1 MSSAQATHSGIPAF
15 SAIRLLISGSAPAI
29 VDLDF
34 SDSGGF
40 VVGRSDTKSSYVPDV
55 DLSACQALENGVS
68 RRHAALVRCQN
79 MLHLL
84 DLNSVNGTQI
94 NGERLAPEIPYLLH
108 PDDQIL
114 LGSLALIIEVNQ

>member
-1 MSSAQATHSGIPAF
+1 
-15 SAIRLLISGSAPAI
+15 LLISGNAPGI

-34 SDSGGF
+34 SDAGGF
-40 VVGRSDTKSSYVPDV
+40 VVGRSDSKSSYVPDV

-68 RRHAALVRCQN
+68 RRHAVLIRCRD

-94 NGERLAPEIPYLLH
+94 NGERLSPEIPYLLC
-108 PDDQIL
+108 PGDQIL
-114 LGSLALIIEVNQ
+114 LGSLALTVEVKR